1 MANKKRKVEIKNKE
15 LMKDTKA
22 TADYAEA
29 LEERIDI
36 LNSKLNEREEM
47 MERMD
52 IFKDLARTLQT
63 HTNTLKNLTD
73 NVSLDEDQSQALK
86 SVVELSSLMLDRL
99 ENHNVTVHNHRDRA
113 NSEMLMHYMF
123 SNRLLRS
130 CIERNDPEAR
140 TRLSIIDDCSDQLFA
155 GRGFDHASVYSAASS
170 ATRELDHLIVS
181 TDIDIPEV

>member
-1 MANKKRKVEIKNKE
+1 MAIKKRKVEIENKE
-15 LMKDTKA
+15 LMKETKA

-36 LNSKLNEREEM
+36 QDSKLNRQEEM
-47 MERMD
+47 VERMD
-52 IFKDLARTLQT
+52 EFSHLARRLQSHANTFKNLAKLPCYKDLRYEMMQVA
-63 HTNTLKNLTD
+63 
-73 NVSLDEDQSQALK
+73 EI
-86 SVVELSSLMLDRL
+86 SSRMLDKL
-99 ENHNVTVHNHRDRA
+99 DNHNVTVHTHRDRA
-113 NSEMLMHYMF
+113 NSEMLMRYMF

-155 GRGFDHASVYSAASS
+155 GRGVDHASVYGAASS
-170 ATRELDHLIVS
+170 AMRELDHLIVT